1 MNIDKLRDTID
12 KSGKTI
18 THIASVLGITREGLY
33 NKLNGEV
40 EFKLSEVQLLTE
52 DLRLTTKERDDIF
65 FNN

>member
-18 THIASVLGITREGLY
+18 THIANVLGITREGLY

-52 DLRLTTKERDDIF
+52 DLRLTTEERDNIF